1 MEMAS
6 DSFSKAVDEG
16 CSEVRQKPELSR
28 INDRRRGNRL
38 GFMSFYVV
46 LRLFGRRGAYG
57 LLGLVTF
64 YYLLFDPLARRL
76 AGPYL
81 RHRFPDH
88 SGWRRAVD
96 YYRLFYNQGVSLID
110 RYRMLVAPDSFVQD
124 VANYERVQPLVA
136 DRSRGFVL
144 LVSHVGN
151 WQALM
156 LALRRMDRNITL
168 LMKPE
173 ENPLTQE
180 YLRFHDP
187 GKRLRLISPDTPMGG
202 VVEMTQRFGQ
212 GDVIAIMGDRTYG
225 SATLPADFLGDP
237 TYFPRGPFQ
246 LAAAWGCPVVVMFA
260 AKTGTDAYTVD
271 MADVIEIERDGNR
284 EENLK
289 RAMQRYADR
298 LQDFAQKY
306 PYQVHL
312 FEDVWKVP
320 EPRKAVRRS

>member
-1 MEMAS
+1 MAS
-6 DSFSKAVDEG
+6 DSFSKEIGDG
-16 CSEVRQKPELSR
+16 RSEARVRAEPSR

-38 GFMSFYVV
+38 GFLSFYVV

-57 LLGLVTF
+57 LLGLVTC
-64 YYLLFDPLARRL
+64 YYLLFDSLARRL
-76 AGPYL
+76 ARPYL

-96 YYRLFYNQGVSLID
+96 YYKLFYNQGISLID
-110 RYRMLVAPDSFVQD
+110 RYRMLVAPANFIQE
-124 VANYERVQPLVA
+124 VAHYDRVQALVA
-136 DRSRGFVL
+136 DKSRGFVL

-156 LALRRMDRNITL
+156 LALSRMERDITL

-173 ENPLTQE
+173 ENPVTQE
-180 YLRFHDP
+180 YLRFQDF
-187 GKRLRLISPDTPMGG
+187 GQRLRMISPDTPMGG

-212 GDVIAIMGDRTYG
+212 GDVIAIMGDRAYG
-225 SATLPADFLGDP
+225 AATLPAEFLGEP
-237 TYFPRGPFQ
+237 TYFPRGPFK

-260 AKTGTDAYTVD
+260 VKTGTDAYTVD
-271 MADVIEIERDGNR
+271 MADVIEIGREGNR

-298 LQDFAQKY
+298 LQEFAQTY

-312 FEDVWKVP
+312 FEDVWKMP
-320 EPRKAVRRS
+320 EPRKTLRRS